1 MDKSIHH
8 TTEDGLAIIARYF
21 RIQPRQLFGMIS
33 PNVTPFAS
41 FYTDSTRT
49 DLKLYCARLS
59 YEKEDVSKLQV
70 GEIEFRTDESL
81 SRHEYVKFSIS

>member
-1 MDKSIHH
+1 MVSLPS
-8 TTEDGLAIIARYF
+8 LAIIARYF
-21 RIQPRQLFGMIS
+21 RIQPRQLFGMVS

-41 FYTDSTRT
+41 FYTHTDSTCT

-59 YEKEDVSKLQV
+59 YEKDVSKLQV

-81 SRHEYVKFSIS
+81 SRHVYVKFGIS